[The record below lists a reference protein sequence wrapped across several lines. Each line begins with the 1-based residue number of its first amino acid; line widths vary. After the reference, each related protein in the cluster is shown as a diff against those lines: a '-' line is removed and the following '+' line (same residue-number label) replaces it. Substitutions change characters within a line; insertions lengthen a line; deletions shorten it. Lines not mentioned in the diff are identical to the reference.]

1 MNNDNFYAL
10 VESRYPRDLSAPCL
24 ELPDGVLYSWRDL
37 HLGSARIAGW
47 LASLA
52 LGDDVAA
59 ARGVAP
65 RVVVYIDKSPEAV
78 MLYLAVLRAGL
89 VYLPLNTAYQRGEV
103 EYFLRDAR
111 PAVLVCSPSR
121 EAELR
126 PLAQAAGCPHMVT
139 LGGERDGTLLPAAAR
154 FGDSFRTVARRA
166 EEIAA
171 ILYTSGTTGRSKG
184 AMLSHGNLASNA
196 TTLDEFWGFKE
207 EREAGE
213 QDILL
218 HALPLFHG
226 HGLFVAL
233 HAALLSGSRMIFLPK
248 FEPKPTLHALRRST
262 VFMGVPTFYARL
274 LAEQGLDRHA
284 CRNMRLFISGSAPLL
299 PETFNAFRA
308 RTGHTIVERYGMS
321 ETLML
326 ASNPY
331 FGTPRDRLAGTV
343 GTALPGVSVR
353 VMRDSGGACV
363 PGEVGQV
370 QVQGPNV
377 FSGYWRMPE
386 KTIEE
391 FTADGWFR
399 TGDLGCLGGA
409 GRPDTFLTLAGR
421 SKDLII
427 SGGYNVYPKE
437 IESYIDEMPGVAES
451 AVIGLPHPDFGEA
464 VTAVVAAAGE
474 VDTALIITRL
484 TERFA
489 NYKVPR
495 RVWVVDELPRN
506 TMGKVQK
513 SALRDRYRDAFAA

>member
-10 VESRYPRDLSAPCL
+10 IESRYPRDLSAPCL
-24 ELPDGVLYSWRDL
+24 ELPDGAIYSWRDL
-37 HLGSARIAGW
+37 HFGSARIAGW
-47 LASLA
+47 LASLD
-52 LGDDVAA
+52 LGHDAA
-59 ARGVAP
+59 APGVAP
-65 RVVVYIDKSPEAV
+65 RVAVYIDKSPEAV

-89 VYLPLNTAYQRGEV
+89 VYLPLNTAYQSGEFD
-103 EYFLRDAR
+103 YFLQDAR
-111 PAVLVCSPSR
+111 PSVLICSPAR
-121 EAELR
+121 EAEFR
-126 PLAQAAGCPHMVT
+126 PLAQAAGCRHVVT
-139 LGGERDGTLLPAAAR
+139 LGAERDGTLLPAAAP
-154 FGDSFRTVARRA
+154 FGDSFRTVARSA

-184 AMLSHGNLASNA
+184 ALLSHGNLASNA

-218 HALPLFHG
+218 HALPLFHV

-233 HAALLSGSRMIFLPK
+233 HAALLSGSRMIFLSR
-248 FEPKPTLHALRRST
+248 FEPKPTLHALRRAT
-262 VFMGVPTFYARL
+262 VFMGVPTFYTRL

-284 CRNMRLFISGSAPLL
+284 CRNMRLFISGSAPLQ
-299 PETFNAFRA
+299 PETFNAFRT

-326 ASNPY
+326 VSNPY
-331 FGTPRDRLAGTV
+331 FGTPRDRIAGTV
-343 GTALPGVSVR
+343 GTALPGVSLR
-353 VMRDSGGACV
+353 VMRDQATPCV

-370 QVQGPNV
+370 QVRGPNV
-377 FSGYWRMPE
+377 FSGYWRQPE
-386 KTIEE
+386 RTAEE

-399 TGDLGCLGGA
+399 TGDLGYFGGT
-409 GRPDTFLTLAGR
+409 GRPETFLTLAGR

-437 IESYIDEMPGVAES
+437 IESCIDEMPGVAES

-464 VTAVVAAAGE
+464 VTAVVAAAGA
-474 VDTALIITRL
+474 VDAAQIVAKLK
-484 TERFA
+484 ERFA
-489 NYKVPR
+489 NFKVPK
-495 RVWVVDELPRN
+495 RVWVVNELPRN

-513 SALRDRYRDAFAA
+513 SALRDRYKDAFSA